1 MPGVLITAVSSTVK
15 QLRSESKLSQE
26 DLAFRAGLDRTY
38 ISGIERGVR
47 NISLVSLEQ
56 LVSGLGISL
65 PAFLN
70 LLASNVVGQAEL
82 ELDHDD

>member
-1 MPGVLITAVSSTVK
+1 MSGALIAAVSSTVK

-47 NISLVSLEQ
+47 NISLGSLEQ
-56 LVSGLGISL
+56 VVVGLGISL
-65 PAFLN
+65 PSFLN
-70 LLASNVVGQAEL
+70 LLASNVVNQAEL
-82 ELDHDD
+82 ELNHGD